1 MTAAVG
7 NSPEKTKTM
16 DNFSVPCHIIMN
28 EEIAFLSPWLE
39 KTFPNF
45 FHRLTALFSEARIEW
60 GTLPYT
66 NDYWCRDYMPVLV
79 NRYQYLLYRYYP
91 DYLTK
96 KEKDKCYITDAAK
109 ICNRYLEIPYI
120 TTDLILD
127 GGNLVK
133 AGDYLIMTEKVFK
146 ENPDRTPSFIIEEI
160 ERLTELKVLFL
171 PWDKAEKYGHSD
183 GIVRPIDDHTV
194 LMTNY
199 EDYDKA
205 IAQEI
210 ESRLREHFEV
220 IKLKYDVPHP
230 DTRNWS
236 YINYLDIGDT
246 IIIPT
251 LGIPEDKQAL
261 KQIKKIFR
269 YKKFIHQIRME
280 EVIEQG
286 GALNCITWTINRK
299 LFFNLRY
306 RYKKQQEESQI

>member
-1 MTAAVG
+1 
-7 NSPEKTKTM
+7 M
-16 DNFSVPCHIIMN
+16 DHLSVPRPPILIN
-28 EEIAFLSPWLE
+28 DELVFLSPWLE
-39 KTFPNF
+39 KTFPDF
-45 FHRLTALFSEARIEW
+45 FHRLTELFSEERIEW
-60 GTLPYT
+60 RTLPYT
-66 NDYWCRDYMPVLV
+66 NDYWCRDYMPILV

-96 KEKDKCYITDAAK
+96 NEKDKCYITDAAK
-109 ICNRYLEIPYI
+109 ICDQYFEIPYI

-133 AGDYLIMTEKVFK
+133 AGIYLIMTEKVFS
-146 ENPDRTPSFIIEEI
+146 ENPDRTPSSIIEEI
-160 ERLTELKVLFL
+160 ERLTELKVLLL

-183 GIVRPIDDHTV
+183 GIVRPIDEHTV

-210 ESRLREHFEV
+210 ESRLKEHFEV
-220 IKLKYDVPHP
+220 IKLQYDVPHP
-230 DTRNWS
+230 DPHNWS
-236 YINYLDIGDT
+236 YINYLSIGDT
-246 IIIPT
+246 IIIPA

-261 KQIKKIFR
+261 KQFKKIYR
-269 YKKFIHQIRME
+269 YKKKIYQIRME

-299 LFFNLRY
+299 LFFNLRC
-306 RYKKQQEESQI
+306 RYKKQHEGSQI